1 MRGRTNVPPRPEAI
15 VNGKLNDFVVANNS
29 SIDVGDFVEIERTKG
44 YQAIG
49 DTVLNFAVHA
59 DISDTLKVVSYT
71 NTTSTTYDFRVSLID
86 ISTGTARILDTYV
99 FTRPNARI
107 NGGTDYAIRSTSVIV
122 LDDSSIVCGTS
133 RFYSGDPM
141 VVRLKVVDNKF
152 VVSEEFVAKNS
163 IRGVDNGSLVKLSE
177 KRFALV
183 CGLRIVVFTYTSSSI
198 TYVKDITASA
208 YTFNK
213 YASAFAGATSDGR
226 IILMTYNG
234 DDAEYQQSYFFELLK
249 LDTSNNLS
257 LLGYVDTDWSKNLTD
272 SYSYTIQYA
281 MPLANDGVI
290 VFSRKYIGS
299 GSASKIYTL
308 MSILFDASNISIGMT
323 TTFGSIFREV
333 YPSITSLT
341 EEYCKMY
348 RIANNTFVTAVRTG
362 NTCMYGVVNV
372 DSTGFSLLTNA
383 LTFVHQTN
391 VLTYPVTD
399 MIALFSDDYLYLIGR
414 GYVNSNAS
422 LNQLKLKYTPS
433 DNYIE
438 IGEDTVYVRKYTGGK
453 AIGFAKTGGN
463 AGQVVKIYTPATE

>member
-1 MRGRTNVPPRPEAI
+1 MRGRTNIPPRTNVI
-15 VNGKLNDFVVANNS
+15 INGDLNDFVVANNS
-29 SIDVGDFVEIERTKG
+29 SIDIGDFVEIERTKG

-49 DTVLNFAVHA
+49 DTVLNFAVHV
-59 DISDTLKVVSYT
+59 DVSDTLKVVSYT
-71 NTTSTTYDFRVSLID
+71 NTTSTTYDFKISLID
-86 ISTGTARILDTYV
+86 VSTGTARFLDTYDFV
-99 FTRPNARI
+99 RSNART
-107 NGGTDYAIRSTSVIV
+107 NGGVDYAIRSTSVIV
-122 LDDSSIVCGTS
+122 LDDGSIVCGTS
-133 RFYSGDPM
+133 RFYSGDPL
-141 VVRLKVVDNKF
+141 VVRLKIVDNKL
-152 VVSEEFVAKNS
+152 VVSEKLTATNS
-163 IRGVDNGSLVKLSE
+163 IKGVDNGSLVKLSGN
-177 KRFALV
+177 RFALV
-183 CGLRIVVFTYTSSSI
+183 CGLRIVVFTYTSTSM
-198 TYVKDITASA
+198 TYAKDITASA

-257 LLGYVDTDWSKNLTD
+257 LLGYVDTDWNKSLTD
-272 SYSYTIQYA
+272 SYSYAIQYA

-299 GSASKIYTL
+299 GSASKTHSL
-308 MSILFDASNISIGMT
+308 MSILFDASNIYMGTT
-323 TTFGSIFREV
+323 TTFGNIFRDV
-333 YPSITSLT
+333 YPSVTSLT
-341 EEYCKMY
+341 EEYCRMY
-348 RIANNTFVTAVRTG
+348 RIANNTFVTAVQTG
-362 NTCMYGVVNV
+362 ATYMYGIVNV

-383 LTFVHQTN
+383 LTFIRQAN

-399 MIALFSDDYLYLIGR
+399 MVVLFSDDYLYLIGR

-438 IGEDTVYVRKYTGGK
+438 VGEDTVYVRKYTGGK

-463 AGQVVKIYTPATE
+463 AGQIVKIYTPVTE